1 MKGAL
6 SIRPITAGKRWEA
19 LTFARQDSR
28 LFESARLQENFEPII
43 KPKNASQFP
52 EVVRA
57 RAPRGF
63 SDAVK
68 EAAKAR
74 QLSTSEFVRRALAEK
89 IHAKSTRAS

>member
-1 MKGAL
+1 M
-6 SIRPITAGKRWEA
+6 AGERRKV
-19 LTFARQDSR
+19 LTRERQDFR
-28 LFESARLQENFEPII
+28 LLESAPLQEIFEPII

-68 EAAKAR
+68 KVAAER
-74 QLSTSEFVRRALAEK
+74 QLSTSEFVRLALAEK
-89 IHAKSTRAS
+89 IRAEEFRS

>member
-1 MKGAL
+1 M
-6 SIRPITAGKRWEA
+6 AGKRREA
-19 LTFARQDSR
+19 LTRERQDSR
-28 LFESARLQENFEPII
+28 LLESARLQEHFEPII
-43 KPKNASQFP
+43 TPKNASQFP

-74 QLSTSEFVRRALAEK
+74 QLSTSEFVRRVLAES
-89 IHAKSTRAS
+89 IGIQNIGAQ